1 MVSAMDRRGK
11 KSVFLLECEDWTV
24 VGAIEGGERQQKS
37 LRGRTAKSSIFIR
50 IPRFANEPVTCPCLL
65 LGAYEYVLFGTVKV
79 PFELPTQ

>member
-1 MVSAMDRRGK
+1 MSQKPVF
-11 KSVFLLECEDWTV
+11 FLLECEGLDRCWYDR
-24 VGAIEGGERQQKS
+24 GGERQQKS
-37 LRGRTAKSSIFIR
+37 LGGRTAKSSIFIR